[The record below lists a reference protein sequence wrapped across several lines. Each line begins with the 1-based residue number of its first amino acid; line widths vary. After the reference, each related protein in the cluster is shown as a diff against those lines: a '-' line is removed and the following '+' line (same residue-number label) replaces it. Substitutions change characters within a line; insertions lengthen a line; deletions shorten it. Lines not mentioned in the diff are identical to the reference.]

1 MTEPP
6 SAVRRRRPA
15 PMMRTVLRR
24 PAALVCLAYLAL
36 LVLASLAAP
45 WLAPHGPTATDL
57 DHVLTGPSGAHPLGT
72 DNLGRDVLS
81 RLMYGGRPSLTDAS
95 VAAATVLVVG
105 AGCGVTAGF
114 LGGWFD
120 RVFSW
125 AVDVMLAIPV
135 LVTLLVVL
143 AVVGDHQVLAMA
155 VLGVLVSPG
164 VARVVRGATLAVRQ
178 ELYVAAARVSGLSR
192 RHILVRHVLPRV
204 AGLVVVQVSLFAGG
218 ALMIDAGLS
227 YLGFGA
233 DPPTPTW
240 GNMIADAAAVT
251 DRQPWL
257 LAPPGVVLG
266 LAILAC
272 GVLGDAVRDAGA
284 GRSTTAT
291 PPAPRTRPSRSRMTR
306 PHKGTSHPPV
316 AASRRDSS
324 PALLS
329 IHGATV
335 ALPGPHGMTTVVEG
349 VHLDIGRGETV
360 GLVGES
366 GCGKSV
372 TGRAILGLLPG
383 RGEVTEGSV
392 VFDGTELV
400 GADPRTV
407 RALRGRR
414 IALVSQTPL
423 TSLDPVIPV
432 GEQIAEL
439 VRRHHGGTRRAARAR
454 AVELLRAVRVAEPE
468 QVATR
473 HVHELSGGMA
483 QRAAIAL
490 ALAGEPDLLIADE
503 PTTALDAGVRAEVL
517 DLLRQVQRERGLAVL
532 LISHDWKVVAR
543 MCRRTYVMYAG
554 QVVESG
560 PTADLLARPR
570 HPYTAGLLASAPGR
584 AAPREPLRA
593 IPGTVPA
600 PHEWPRGC
608 HFAARCALATPACA
622 AAAVP
627 LLEPAPDRGTR
638 CLRHTELGKGDDRD
652 RATAVRS

>member
-6 SAVRRRRPA
+6 STERRRRPA
-15 PMMRTVLRR
+15 PVLRTVLRR
-24 PAALVCLAYLAL
+24 PAALVCLTYLAL
-36 LVLASLAAP
+36 LVLASLTAP

-57 DHVLTGPSGAHPLGT
+57 DHVLTGPSTQHPLGT

-81 RLMYGGRPSLTDAS
+81 RLMYGGRPSLTDAA
-95 VAAATVLVVG
+95 VATSTVLVVG

-120 RVFSW
+120 RVFCW
-125 AVDVMLAIPV
+125 AVDLMLAIPV

-143 AVVGDHQVLAMA
+143 AVVGDHQVLAMT
-155 VLGVLVSPG
+155 VLGVLVAPG
-164 VARVVRGATLAVRQ
+164 VARVVRGATLAVRE
-178 ELYVAAARVSGLSR
+178 ELYVAAARVSGLAR
-192 RHILVRHVLPRV
+192 RHVLVRHVLPRV
-204 AGLVVVQVSLFAGG
+204 AGPVVIQVSLFAGG

-284 GRSTTAT
+284 GRST
-291 PPAPRTRPSRSRMTR
+291 PAASRSRPSRNPESRPGGNASHT
-306 PHKGTSHPPV
+306 PVPGSGT
-316 AASRRDSS
+316 DSS

-329 IHGATV
+329 IRDATI
-335 ALPGPHGMTTVVEG
+335 ALPGPHGMTNVVEDLD
-349 VHLDIGRGETV
+349 LDIGRGETV

-366 GCGKSV
+366 GCGKSI
-372 TGRAILGLLPG
+372 TGRAVLGLLPG
-383 RGEVTEGSV
+383 RGECTAGSI
-392 VFDGTELV
+392 VFDGIELV

-432 GEQIAEL
+432 GRQIAEL

-483 QRAAIAL
+483 QRVAIAL

-503 PTTALDAGVRAEVL
+503 PTTALDASVRAEVL
-517 DLLRQVQRERGLAVL
+517 DLLRQVQRERALAVL
-532 LISHDWKVVAR
+532 LISHDWKVVSR

-560 PTADLLARPR
+560 RTADLLARPL

-600 PHEWPRGC
+600 PHEWPQGC

-622 AAAVP
+622 AATVA

-638 CLRHTELGKGDDRD
+638 CLRHTELGEGDDRD
-652 RATAVRS
+652 RATAVPS